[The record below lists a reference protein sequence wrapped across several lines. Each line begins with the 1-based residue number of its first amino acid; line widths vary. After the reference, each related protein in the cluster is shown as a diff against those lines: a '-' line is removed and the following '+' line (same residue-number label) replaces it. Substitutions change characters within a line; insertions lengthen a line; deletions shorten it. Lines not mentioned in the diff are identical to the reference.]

1 MATEFTKE
9 FSSVLNGMEKERI
22 ARENKK
28 EQALI
33 QRENKRQADLSK
45 AQAAQ
50 RKQSTTD
57 ASRQEEINKTLK
69 QFLKKD
75 GSQRKNVSKQNQ
87 EIIDTLNEEKNAIK
101 LNATAQ
107 QNNIDRLKVVETAE
121 KDYRSNDV
129 KVIEE
134 SKLALEEMKKRI
146 EGVGGKAEENA
157 DYNKESLK
165 IQNREF
171 DLRLKNAGSA
181 SAREEVEKERR
192 AAIDKQGTFLQK
204 IASGISGIGANMKDK
219 ALAVGKGLGAI
230 IKGTLFAGLLL
241 AFAAFLK
248 SPAFGATIDFIF
260 DLIKKLGTFYDA
272 FFGPKGSF
280 GKGIKTLF
288 GDESGFGL
296 IVAGVIGLT
305 ALWAGAKLVKFFAP
319 LTKGITRLLTG
330 IGLIGNQLP
339 VVDQKK
345 NKIKSTKTPLV
356 PDLGKDKAPKNP
368 SKLAK
373 FAKGGLKAAKFIPGF
388 GLLVTAAAGLFDGV
402 SAGLEEA
409 NKEGSTN
416 LSVIKEAS
424 AGILSG
430 LTFGLVEQ
438 KTISEQFDKVGNA
451 FSTAGDKIS
460 QDFGVLKDSVVGG
473 FNKYLGPEAQW
484 AKDFETS
491 LQNFKLP
498 TLEEI
503 GTSVKNFGADMT
515 KEFESL
521 TGLKVPSFDEI
532 GKKISGF
539 ADDVKGKFTELT
551 GVTVPSFDEVQGKLT
566 NLGTDLSAKFEGIT
580 GIDISKSTSLVAEKL
595 KGLASG
601 FSIDGILGS
610 VGLAIEKMPFKFPFG
625 GSVKNTLLD
634 IFPPTKADEVG
645 DEFKGMKNGGNVM
658 AGGAYIVG
666 DGGKP
671 ELLVMGN
678 QPGQIISG
686 ERSNQIMK
694 SGSGGKTT
702 SAPIVIAS
710 TNTNA
715 PVNHNSTNV
724 ASNTFVV
731 PDPMFRKNSEFA
743 I

>member
-45 AQAAQ
+45 AETGQK
-50 RKQSTTD
+50 KQSTAD
-57 ASRQEEINKTLK
+57 ASRQEAINKTLK
-69 QFLKKD
+69 QFLNKD

-87 EIIDTLNEEKNAIK
+87 EIIDTLNEEKNVIK
-101 LNATAQ
+101 LNATVQ

-146 EGVGGKAEENA
+146 EGLGGKAEENA

-204 IASGISGIGANMKDK
+204 IASGIGGILGGMKEK
-219 ALAVGKGLGAI
+219 ALSAGKGLMSI
-230 IKGTLFAGLLL
+230 LKGTLFAGLLI
-241 AFAAFLK
+241 AFAMFLK
-248 SPAFGATIDFIF
+248 SPAFGTMIDFIF
-260 DLIKKLGTFYDA
+260 DTIKKLDTFYDA
-272 FFGPKGSF
+272 FFGPEGSF

-288 GDESGFGL
+288 GDDSGFGL

-305 ALWAGAKLVKFFAP
+305 ALWAGAKLIKFFAP
-319 LTKGITRLLTG
+319 LTKGIVRLLRG
-330 IGLIGNQLP
+330 IGAIGNQLP
-339 VVDQKK
+339 VVP
-345 NKIKSTKTPLV
+345 NKRGPGRPRKTPLV
-356 PDLGKDKAPKNP
+356 PDLGKDKAP
-368 SKLAK
+368 SKLAR
-373 FAKGGLKAAKFIPGF
+373 FAKGGLKASKFIPGF
-388 GLLVTAAAGLFDGV
+388 GLLITAASGLYDGV
-402 SAGLEEA
+402 TAGLEEA
-409 NKEGSTN
+409 NKKGSDKVDVMRAAT
-416 LSVIKEAS
+416 SGV
-424 AGILSG
+424 LSG
-430 LTFGLVEQ
+430 LTLGLVEQ
-438 KTISEQFDKVGNA
+438 KTFSDAFKKTGEA

-460 QDFGVLKDSVVGG
+460 KDFGVLKDSVVGG

-484 AKDFETS
+484 SKDFQTT

-498 TLEEI
+498 T
-503 GTSVKNFGADMT
+503 
-515 KEFESL
+515 
-521 TGLKVPSFDEI
+521 FDEI
-532 GKKISGF
+532 GTKLSGF

-551 GVTVPSFDEVQGKLT
+551 GVKVPSFDEIQGKLT
-566 NLGTDLSAKFEGIT
+566 NLGTNLANKFEGLT
-580 GIDISKSTSLVAEKL
+580 GIN
-595 KGLASG
+595 
-601 FSIDGILGS
+601 LGD
-610 VGLAIEKMPFKFPFG
+610 KFE
-625 GSVKNTLLD
+625 SVKSMLPNIGNPLKTLADMFIKSD
-634 IFPPTKADEVG
+634 ILPFNLGPKLGNIIKDMLPKAGEELMGGEEMARGGRVKAG
-645 DEFKGMKNGGNVM
+645 MLYTINEKGVETF
-658 AGGAYIVG
+658 VP
-666 DGGKP
+666 D
-671 ELLVMGN
+671 
-678 QPGQIISG
+678 QPGQIINA
-686 ERSNQIMK
+686 ERTNMMLK
-694 SGSGGKTT
+694 SGGGGKTT

-724 ASNTFVV
+724 AANTFVV
-731 PDPMFRKNSEFA
+731 PDPMFRRNTEFA

>member
-45 AQAAQ
+45 AETGQK
-50 RKQSTTD
+50 KQSTAD
-57 ASRQEEINKTLK
+57 ASRQEAINKTLK
-69 QFLKKD
+69 QFLNKD

-87 EIIDTLNEEKNAIK
+87 EIIDTLNEEKNVIK
-101 LNATAQ
+101 LNATVQ

-181 SAREEVEKERR
+181 SAREEVEKERK

-204 IASGISGIGANMKDK
+204 IAGGIGGILGGMKDK
-219 ALAVGKGLGAI
+219 ALAVGKGLGSI
-230 IKGTLFAGLLL
+230 LKGTLFAGLLI
-241 AFAAFLK
+241 AFAMFLK
-248 SPAFGATIDFIF
+248 SPAFGTMIDFIF
-260 DLIKKLGTFYDA
+260 DTIKKLDTFYDA
-272 FFGPKGSF
+272 FFGPEGSF

-288 GDESGFGL
+288 GDDSGFGL

-305 ALWAGAKLVKFFAP
+305 ALWAGAKLIKFFAP
-319 LTKGITRLLTG
+319 LTKGIVRLLRG
-330 IGLIGNQLP
+330 IGAIGNQLP
-339 VVDQKK
+339 VVP
-345 NKIKSTKTPLV
+345 NKRGPGRPRKTPLV
-356 PDLGKDKAPKNP
+356 PDLGKDKAP
-368 SKLAK
+368 SKLAR
-373 FAKGGLKAAKFIPGF
+373 FAKGGLKASKFIPGF
-388 GLLVTAAAGLFDGV
+388 GLLITAASGLYDGV
-402 SAGLEEA
+402 TAGLEEA
-409 NKEGSTN
+409 NKKGSNKVDVMRAAT
-416 LSVIKEAS
+416 SGV
-424 AGILSG
+424 LSG

-438 KTISEQFDKVGNA
+438 KTFSDAFKKTGEA

-460 QDFGVLKDSVVGG
+460 KDFGVLKDSVVGG

-484 AKDFETS
+484 SKDFQTT

-498 TLEEI
+498 T
-503 GTSVKNFGADMT
+503 
-515 KEFESL
+515 
-521 TGLKVPSFDEI
+521 FDEI
-532 GKKISGF
+532 GTKLSGF

-551 GVTVPSFDEVQGKLT
+551 GITVPSFDEVQGKLS
-566 NLGTDLSAKFEGIT
+566 NLGTDLAAKFEGLT
-580 GIDISKSTSLVAEKL
+580 GINLGDKFESIKSMLPNIGNPLKTLADMFIKSDILPFNLGPKLGNIIKDMLPKAGEELMGGEEMARGGRVKAGMLYTINEK
-595 KGLASG
+595 GVET
-601 FSIDGILGS
+601 FVPD
-610 VGLAIEKMPFKFPFG
+610 
-625 GSVKNTLLD
+625 
-634 IFPPTKADEVG
+634 
-645 DEFKGMKNGGNVM
+645 
-658 AGGAYIVG
+658 
-666 DGGKP
+666 
-671 ELLVMGN
+671 
-678 QPGQIISG
+678 QPGQIINA
-686 ERSNQIMK
+686 ERTNMMLK
-694 SGSGGKTT
+694 SGGGGKTT

-724 ASNTFVV
+724 AANTFVV
-731 PDPMFRKNSEFA
+731 PDPMFRRNTEFA

>member
-50 RKQSTTD
+50 KKQSTTD
-57 ASRQEEINKTLK
+57 ASRQEAINKTLK
-69 QFLKKD
+69 QFLNKD

-101 LNATAQ
+101 LNATVQ

-272 FFGPKGSF
+272 FFGPEGSF

-319 LTKGITRLLTG
+319 LTKGIVKLLRG
-330 IGLIGNQLP
+330 IGAIGNQLP
-339 VVDQKK
+339 VVPEKR
-345 NKIKSTKTPLV
+345 SRGRPRKTPLV
-356 PDLGKDKAPKNP
+356 PDLGKDKAPKTP
-368 SKLAK
+368 SKLAR
-373 FAKGGLKAAKFIPGF
+373 FAKGGLKASKFIPGF
-388 GLLVTAAAGLFDGV
+388 GLLITAASGLYNGV
-402 SAGLEEA
+402 TAGLEEA
-409 NKEGSTN
+409 NKKGSDK
-416 LSVIKEAS
+416 VDVMREATS
-424 AGILSG
+424 GVLSG

-438 KTISEQFDKVGNA
+438 KTFSDAFKKTGEA

-460 QDFGVLKDSVVGG
+460 QDFNLMKDSVVSG

-484 AKDFETS
+484 SKDFQTT

-498 TLEEI
+498 TLDEI
-503 GTSVKNFGADMT
+503 GTSIKNFSADASKKFT
-515 KEFESL
+515 EL
-521 TGLKVPSFDEI
+521 TGLEVPSFDDI
-532 GKKISGF
+532 GTKLSGF

-551 GVTVPSFDEVQGKLT
+551 GITVPSFDEIQGKLT
-566 NLGTDLSAKFEGIT
+566 NLGTNLANKFEGLT
-580 GIDISKSTSLVAEKL
+580 GINLGDKFESVKSMLPNIGNPLRSLADMFVKSDY
-595 KGLASG
+595 K
-601 FSIDGILGS
+601 ILGYDI
-610 VGLAIEKMPFKFPFG
+610 GKKLGGIINGMLPKDD
-625 GSVKNTLLD
+625 GSVLMGGEEM
-634 IFPPTKADEVG
+634 A
-645 DEFKGMKNGGNVM
+645 KGGRVTPGQLYTINERGVETF
-658 AGGAYIVG
+658 VP
-666 DGGKP
+666 D
-671 ELLVMGN
+671 
-678 QPGQIISG
+678 QPGQIISA
-686 ERSNQIMK
+686 ERTNMMLK
-694 SGSGGKTT
+694 SGGGGKTT

-724 ASNTFVV
+724 ASNTFVE
-731 PDPMFRKNSEFA
+731 PDPIFRRNTQFA